1 MRSILRRADV
11 VVARRAA
18 SAIRRWKVPRFPVG
32 GPANTGTGPVSG
44 IRHRETAAGESA

>member
-32 GPANTGTGPVSG
+32 GPATGTGPVSG